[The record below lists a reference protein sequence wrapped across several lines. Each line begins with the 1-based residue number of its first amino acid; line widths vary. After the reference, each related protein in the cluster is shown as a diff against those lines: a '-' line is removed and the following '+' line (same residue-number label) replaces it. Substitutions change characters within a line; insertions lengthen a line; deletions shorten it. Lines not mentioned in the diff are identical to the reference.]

1 MKMKSVKLPETRWIT
16 KPTTKTIQGPSAM
29 IMDKMSIRIKN
40 DTTTMISNLVGRKE
54 LQVKLRNMRNRWHVK
69 LKIAKSVMTNNRKRS
84 TISCLNRHR
93 RRK

>member
-54 LQVKLRNMRNRWHVK
+54 LQVKLRNMRNRWYVK
-69 LKIAKSVMTNNRKRS
+69 LKIAKSVMNRKRS
-84 TISCLNRHR
+84 TTSCLNRHR